1 MFRSDRCLSSGK
13 AKRIAVANGAYV
25 PESAAALNWFRGWA
39 WILEV
44 LAGRVDSLMDHG
56 TFPGERGSDKGR

>member
-13 AKRIAVANGAYV
+13 AKRIAMATGAYV
-25 PESAAALNWFRGWA
+25 PESQAALKGFGGRA

-44 LAGRVDSLMDHG
+44 PAGRVDSLMDHG
-56 TFPGERGSDKGR
+56 TFPGERGSDRGR